1 MKNIVKHI
9 INFFKYIVLGG
20 SIGIMT
26 VCFGLAMM
34 LIVAV
39 LLASLSA
46 PLSELIGIACMSL
59 LFIICG
65 SAWYDITDDL
75 RKALWR

>member
-1 MKNIVKHI
+1 MKNFVKHI
-9 INFFKYIVLGG
+9 INFFKYIILGG

-26 VCFGLAMM
+26 ACFVLATF

-39 LLASLSA
+39 LLALLSA
-46 PLSELIGIACMSL
+46 TLSELIGIAGL
-59 LFIICG
+59 GALFIICG
-65 SAWYDITDDL
+65 ASWYDITDDL